1 MCEKPE
7 TRDGTLKT
15 SPKGKSDKNMNVSN
29 VMNKNNTAVPIK
41 DLRL

>member
-15 SPKGKSDKNMNVSN
+15 NLKGKSDKNENVCN
-29 VMNKNNTAVPIK
+29 VMDKNNTAIPIT
-41 DLRL
+41 DLKL